1 MFPVLIYSYTI
12 KFNTTA
18 HLLECPKFRC
28 WEYQMLVRMW
38 NNRNPYSLLVVIQN
52 GITTL
57 EYSLLF
63 SYETKH
69 TLTIQSS
76 SCAPWHLPKGTEN
89 LHPSRNLHTDIYSS
103 FSHNCQYMEATKMS
117 FSGWMDKWTMVQ
129 LDNGILSSMRKKM
142 GYQAMKIHGE
152 TLHAYY
158 WVEEASLK
166 SYILCDSNYM
176 TF

>member
-1 MFPVLIYSYTI
+1 MFSIPNVGEDV
-12 KFNTTA
+12 KQQ
-18 HLLECPKFRC
+18 E
-28 WEYQMLVRMW
+28 
-38 NNRNPYSLLVVIQN
+38 SLFITVVIQN

-117 FSGWMDKWTMVQ
+117 FSGWMDK
-129 LDNGILSSMRKKM
+129 
-142 GYQAMKIHGE
+142 
-152 TLHAYY
+152 
-158 WVEEASLK
+158 
-166 SYILCDSNYM
+166 
-176 TF
+176 